1 MDGMA
6 PSATQPNA
14 AAAGFHGLARA
25 FSAIDAAPDLDA
37 LEGLLSGLV
46 RAMLR
51 RGEDATLRERTLA
64 AVSAYFVRMRAAEG
78 MDAQAALLHLRVF
91 ARETVQIVFNERP
104 QIVPEEAPPAD
115 IPPAEADDAPRR
127 RLNDKRGTDMVSQLL
142 TPAVDLTD
150 RRVTIADLHKP
161 TNIHRPKPPPAVTY
175 ATFREL
181 LESALEYRLCKL
193 MRFFQRANTDIRRDL
208 PRPFLLAPAFEP
220 RFMEVVRT
228 IIVPKM
234 FVLSRNLVALASSRK
249 WDEVNSAQFWDVIA
263 ENDKTRISFVGA
275 WEDAWAT
282 CRQHETTR
290 KAEKKGEYRKVLVVS
305 PELKRVREILV
316 PDSPDL
322 YDLPQVRNP
331 EIDLFV
337 SFLTDFDLVRLE
349 QCFTKLR
356 QIYEQELDRRW
367 YQDRARTGALRDSLL
382 EAIDAFPDR
391 TGDFLALLCYYCF
404 PNTDVAFLER
414 FTHNKGSNDASR
426 LERLPYLM
434 RFLSNERIPEIRL
447 LEDEDRRNREL
458 AVQREW
464 DRLREEDKQSWARL
478 HKTARSMLSDT

>member
-1 MDGMA
+1 MA
-6 PSATQPNA
+6 PSATLPNA
-14 AAAGFHGLARA
+14 AAAGFQGLDRA
-25 FSAIDAAPDLDA
+25 FAAIEAAPGLDA
-37 LEGLLSGLV
+37 LEDLLGGLV

-51 RGEDATLRERTLA
+51 RSEDATLRERTLA
-64 AVSAYFVRMRAAEG
+64 AVSAYFARMRAAEG
-78 MDAQAALLHLRVF
+78 MDAPAKLAHLRVF
-91 ARETVQIVFNERP
+91 AHETVQIVFDQRP
-104 QIVPEEAPPAD
+104 LVVPEAPPSTDTA
-115 IPPAEADDAPRR
+115 PAEADNTPRR
-127 RLNDKRGTDMVSQLL
+127 RLNDKRGVDMVSQLL
-142 TPAVDLTD
+142 VPAVDLTD
-150 RRVTIADLHKP
+150 RRLTIADLQKP
-161 TNIHRPKPPPAVTY
+161 TNIHRPKPPPAITY

-181 LESALEYRLCKL
+181 LEAALEYRLCKL
-193 MRFFQRANTDIRRDL
+193 MRFFQRSNGDIRRDL

-234 FVLSRNLVALASSRK
+234 FVLSRNLVALESSRK
-249 WDEVNSAQFWDVIA
+249 WDEIDSARFWDVIA

-282 CRQHETTR
+282 CRQHETMR

-305 PELKRVREILV
+305 PELKRMREILV

-356 QIYEQELDRRW
+356 QMYEQELDRRW

-414 FTHNKGSNDASR
+414 FTHNKGSTDASR
-426 LERLPYLM
+426 QERLPYLM
-434 RFLSNERIPEIRL
+434 RFLANERIPEIRH
-447 LEDEDRRNREL
+447 LEEEDRRNREQ

-464 DRLREEDKQSWARL
+464 DRLREEDKQAWARL
-478 HKTARSMLSDT
+478 HKTARSMLTDN